1 MKKLAKSVTL
11 FMLLLVSLQVKS
23 QSLDLRLLES
33 INGPVNPGPDKVWRS
48 ITNSAIPLSIV
59 TPFALYAAGQLDHN
73 QNLKE
78 QSYVALVS
86 LAGSALLS
94 TTLKAVTHRNRPF
107 ITYPGIIINKQ
118 SPTDYSFPSGHTTVA
133 FSTATTLSLS
143 FPKWYVI
150 VPSFAYASAVG
161 YSRVYLGV
169 HYPSD
174 VLGAALLGSGT
185 AFLTYKANQ
194 WLRKKYKKKLSDNY
208 QSTN

>member
-1 MKKLAKSVTL
+1 MKRVNYFFLSL
-11 FMLLLVSLQVKS
+11 LLLVSLQVRS

-33 INGPVNPGPDKVWRS
+33 INGPANPGPDGRWKAV
-48 ITNSAIPLSIV
+48 TNSAIPISIA
-59 TPFALYAAGQLDHN
+59 TPFALFIAGQIDHN
-73 QNLKE
+73 QNMKE
-78 QSYVALVS
+78 QSYVALAS
-86 LAGSALLS
+86 LAGSAILS
-94 TTLKAVTHRNRPF
+94 TTLKAVTHRDRPF
-107 ITYPGIIINKQ
+107 ITHPDLIYNKQ

-161 YSRVYLGV
+161 YSRIYLGV

-174 VLGAALLGSGT
+174 VLGGAILGSGT

-194 WLRKKYKKKLSDNY
+194 WLHKKYKKKIMGDG
-208 QSTN
+208 Q